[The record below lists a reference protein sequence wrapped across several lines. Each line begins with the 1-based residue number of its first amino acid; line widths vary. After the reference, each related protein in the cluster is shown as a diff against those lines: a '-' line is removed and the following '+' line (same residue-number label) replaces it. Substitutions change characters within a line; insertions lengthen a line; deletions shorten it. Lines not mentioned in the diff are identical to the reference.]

1 MKSKEFLIICLLVIL
16 MILIFMTWL
25 NYDSIQSFREIIKT
39 MQETDDIILQWME
52 IKDTVLFL

>member
-1 MKSKEFLIICLLVIL
+1 